1 MCATRISCFW
11 SGFDLGKHWVAGTL
25 ISLAKHH
32 GNYGQLASCFQ
43 GSSAA
48 EPAPTHSSFPTA
60 GCGHGKLAVPWP
72 IRPERAAICEWTL
85 SLETSLSTAFLRCFI
100 CWELFSIPWSVTN
113 VPCLKRKKR
122 PMPVCDMEVKF
133 KIPPHLLGLYV
144 PSVLSSEASDADLM
158 CSLGYE
164 GSLSHEC
171 AQSCVRRLMF
181 QP

>member
-43 GSSAA
+43 DSSAA

-60 GCGHGKLAVPWP
+60 GCGHGKLAVPWLM
-72 IRPERAAICEWTL
+72 RPERAAVCEGTL

-122 PMPVCDMEVKF
+122 PMPVCLSVIWKSSSRY
-133 KIPPHLLGLYV
+133 HLICLVCMYLQFF
-144 PSVLSSEASDADLM
+144 PLKPRMLI
-158 CSLGYE
+158 
-164 GSLSHEC
+164 
-171 AQSCVRRLMF
+171 
-181 QP
+181 